1 MPCQHQTQLYQ
12 LLEKTGVKLA
22 SSDVIRITCRQCGEI
37 EVCPSVM
44 LDEYEKAGVNDDEMQ
59 DNAEKPTTSNPDTT
73 RLPTTDE

>member
-44 LDEYEKAGVNDDEMQ
+44 LDEYEKTKVDDDEKNQ
-59 DNAEKPTTSNPDTT
+59 NTEKKKSG
-73 RLPTTDE
+73 DE

>member
-1 MPCQHQTQLYQ
+1 MPCQHQAQLYQ

-44 LDEYEKAGVNDDEMQ
+44 LDEYEKTQE
-59 DNAEKPTTSNPDTT
+59 AEEKQVAAKV
-73 RLPTTDE
+73 LEE